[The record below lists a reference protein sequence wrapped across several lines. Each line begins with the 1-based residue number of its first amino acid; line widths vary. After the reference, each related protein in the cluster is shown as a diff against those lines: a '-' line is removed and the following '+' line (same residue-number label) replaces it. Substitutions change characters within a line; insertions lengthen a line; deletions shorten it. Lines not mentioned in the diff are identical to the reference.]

1 MRAELKSLILFEILM
16 DIKRIFL
23 NKVIPLKGSTQSG
36 LECSEYHDRIW
47 KTNNHRIENRNETDF
62 CMLTLY
68 SATLLNLL
76 ISCLILGKVREGLV
90 GTLP

>member
-47 KTNNHRIENRNETDF
+47 KTNNHRVKKKIE
-62 CMLTLY
+62 MK
-68 SATLLNLL
+68 L
-76 ISCLILGKVREGLV
+76 IFVC
-90 GTLP
+90 